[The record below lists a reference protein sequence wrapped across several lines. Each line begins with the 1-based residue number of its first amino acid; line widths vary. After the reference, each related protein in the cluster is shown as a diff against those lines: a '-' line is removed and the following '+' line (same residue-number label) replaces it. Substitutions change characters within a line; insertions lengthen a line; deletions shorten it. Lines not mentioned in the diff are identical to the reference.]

1 VITSPRN
8 PGVAAARALRARSRR
23 EEVRRFLVE
32 GPGPVAEAIRAGA
45 VHDVFV
51 TGRGEALPEP
61 PAAAASALRVH
72 EVSAAVMKRLA
83 ATVAPQGPVA
93 VCGFVDAPLASL
105 AIEAGPLVV
114 LIEVRDPGNLGTIVR
129 TADASGAAGV
139 VVSAKS
145 VDVYNEK
152 AVRASAG
159 SIFHLPIVREAEP
172 AVVLSALRERGVSV
186 LAAAADGQHDLYDDR
201 VASLFGGPVALVLG
215 NEARGLDPV
224 IRAQADMTV
233 CIPMRGR
240 AESLNLAAA
249 AAVILFEVSRQR
261 PSRTR

>member
-1 VITSPRN
+1 VP
-8 PGVAAARALRARSRR
+8 
-23 EEVRRFLVE
+23 
-32 GPGPVAEAIRAGA
+32 
-45 VHDVFV
+45 
-51 TGRGEALPEP
+51 P
-61 PAAAASALRVH
+61 PAVASALRVH
-72 EVSAAVMKRLA
+72 EVSPAIMKRLA

-105 AIEAGPLVV
+105 ALEAGPIVV

-129 TADASGAAGV
+129 TADAAGAAGV

-172 AVVLSALRERGVSV
+172 RVVLSALRERGAAI
-186 LAAAADGQHDLYDDR
+186 LAAAADGQHDLYDDG
-201 VASLFGGPVALVLG
+201 VASLLGGPVALVLG
-215 NEARGLDPV
+215 NEARGLDPA
-224 IRAQADMTV
+224 IRALADATV
-233 CIPMRGR
+233 RIPMRGP

-249 AAVILFEVSRQR
+249 AAVILFEVARQR
-261 PSRTR
+261 RGSALIEGSPHGHPD

>member
-1 VITSPRN
+1 MITSPHN
-8 PGVAAARALRARSRR
+8 AGVAAARALRARSRR
-23 EEVRRFLVE
+23 EEARRFLVE
-32 GPGPVAEAIRAGA
+32 GPSPVAEAIRAGA
-45 VHDVFV
+45 AHDVFV
-51 TGRGEALPEP
+51 TTERGGALPEP
-61 PAAAASALRVH
+61 PAAVAPALRVH
-72 EVSAAVMKRLA
+72 EVSPAVMKRLA

-105 AIEAGPLVV
+105 VLEAGPLVV

-129 TADASGAAGV
+129 TADAAGAAGV

-172 AVVLSALRERGVSV
+172 GVVLSALRERGVAI

-201 VASLFGGPVALVLG
+201 VAQLLGGPVALVLG
-215 NEARGLDPV
+215 NEARGLGAA
-224 IRAQADMTV
+224 IRAQADATV
-233 CIPMRGR
+233 RIPMGGR

-249 AAVILFEVSRQR
+249 AAVLLFESARRRRQE
-261 PSRTR
+261 